1 MSDDRSAGRPLS
13 KGILLCLLVL
23 TAASVAGFFRL
34 RIDSSLEPLLPEKSE
49 ARRTVL
55 FLRDS
60 SFAAKAVLWFRLTG
74 PGSTSDL
81 IAAADETEKRID
93 PTLIKQVIHP
103 PREADAFDQAFAL
116 MDHAGELLNQNDLAE
131 LDKAT
136 APDALNKRM
145 REVYL
150 QLTKPEGSFM
160 VPMIRRD
167 PLGISSRI
175 LTRLLALTNGLG
187 YKVEVKDGHLLSP
200 DGRQLI
206 MILETSSTAT
216 SLASSETLVAH
227 LNALCAAAPPG
238 VQIIP
243 ICGQIHTEQNSQLM
257 QSDMNRAGLIDGIA
271 FLLLF
276 LIVCRDWRVA
286 AVFLLP
292 IVTIALTIGL
302 CALFFPNLS
311 TIVIGLA
318 ATMAGSAVDYGIFV
332 YTAVWLGNDP
342 TADVRRIQRPL
353 IICNL
358 TTLGVFVALLFSHIP
373 AYRQLGY
380 LTSVSLLLSLL
391 GALYVLPAL
400 IKPGGKVMPLPH
412 AMPLRRWGRMMV
424 PIALIGVVLFVGA
437 CVVAGRIKFDPDI
450 SQLDGVSAAVK
461 QNEADFQRA
470 WSRTNADQALLV
482 VSAPTQDAAEQAND
496 QVYRLIGDHLPDG
509 QFVSLSGVWPSAAIR
524 AGNERRWRAFWSAQR
539 IAALRRDLATAGAP
553 YGFAADAFNP
563 FFDTLTNPPPAD
575 GANQIIAAIE
585 PQFIATGNG
594 DYQMLSFFDD
604 TADNIAAVRK
614 MITER
619 PDAQIV
625 SRRALGQAFAASA
638 VSETRLLV
646 GLSAAFI
653 IVSLLLL
660 TRSTVKSVIIML
672 PAIAGVI
679 FMLALLTTLS
689 LSISVVSVVVAILVM
704 ALASDYG
711 VFSAYA
717 WDGNESLLGQGMA
730 SMHLSSLTTLAGAGA
745 LIFARHPALHLVGVS
760 MTSGILAGYLTAFV
774 AIPTACY
781 LLDKHRIRKAQ
792 TP

>member
-1 MSDDRSAGRPLS
+1 MSDDRSAGRPLT
-13 KGILLCLLVL
+13 KEIVLCLLVL
-23 TAASVAGFFRL
+23 IVASIAGFCRL

-74 PGSTSDL
+74 PGSTTDL
-81 IAAADETEKRID
+81 IAAAEKIEKRAD
-93 PTLIKQVIHP
+93 PTLVKVINP

-116 MDHAGELLNQNDLAE
+116 MDHAGELLNQNDLVE
-131 LDKAT
+131 LDEAT

-175 LTRLLALTNGLG
+175 LTRLLALTAGLG
-187 YKVEVKDGHLLSP
+187 YKVEPKDGHLLSP
-200 DGRQLI
+200 DGRQLLL
-206 MILETSSTAT
+206 ILETSGTAT
-216 SLASSETLVAH
+216 SLANSEALVAH

-238 VQIIP
+238 IQIIP

-257 QSDMNRAGLIDGIA
+257 QSDMNRAGLIDGVA

-342 TADVRRIQRPL
+342 AADVRRIQRPL

-358 TTLGVFVALLFSHIP
+358 TTLGVFIALLFSHIP

-400 IKPGGKVMPLPH
+400 IKPGGRVMPLPH
-412 AMPLRRWGRMMV
+412 AMPLRRWGRLMV
-424 PIALIGVVLFVGA
+424 PVALLGVILFVA
-437 CVVAGRIKFDPDI
+437 AAVVASRIKFDPDI

-461 QNEADFQRA
+461 QNEADFQHA
-470 WSRTNADQALLV
+470 WARTDTDQALLV
-482 VSAPTQDAAEQAND
+482 VSAPTQEAAEQAND

-509 QFVSLSGVWPSAAIR
+509 QFVSLSSVWPSGATR
-524 AGNERRWRAFWSAQR
+524 AQNEQRWRTFWSAQR
-539 IAALRRDLATAGAP
+539 IATHRRDLAAAAAP
-553 YGFAADAFNP
+553 YGFAANAFDP
-563 FFDTLTNPPPAD
+563 FFDNLTNFPPAN
-575 GANQIIAAIE
+575 ASNQIIAAIE
-585 PQFIATGNG
+585 PQFVARGNG
-594 DYQMLSFFDD
+594 DWQMLSFFDD
-604 TADNIAAVRK
+604 TAGNIAAVRTA
-614 MITER
+614 IADR

-653 IVSLLLL
+653 IISLLLL

-679 FMLALLTTLS
+679 FMLALLTTMS

-774 AIPTACY
+774 AIPAACH
-781 LLDKHRIRKAQ
+781 LLDRRRARGAQ